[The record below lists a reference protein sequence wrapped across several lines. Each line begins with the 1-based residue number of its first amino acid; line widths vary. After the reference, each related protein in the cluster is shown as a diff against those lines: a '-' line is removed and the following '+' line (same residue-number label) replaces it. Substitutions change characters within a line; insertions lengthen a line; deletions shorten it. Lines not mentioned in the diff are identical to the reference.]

1 MNEIFPEPVYRHG
14 VLRTTK
20 AWRQHKERYGLV
32 GSKCR
37 ACGTLWWPGRK
48 VCGKCN
54 SQDMEDYRF
63 SHIGKLCVHHA
74 GQLSFSGPP
83 VEGFEVYGGARVFA
97 FVELPEG
104 VYVGATDLVDC
115 PPEKVKDGMSVHMAL
130 RKLRREANGN
140 WQYGYMWVPAET

>member
-1 MNEIFPEPVYRHG
+1 
-14 VLRTTK
+14 
-20 AWRQHKERYGLV
+20 
-32 GSKCR
+32 
-37 ACGTLWWPGRK
+37 
-48 VCGKCN
+48 
-54 SQDMEDYRF
+54 MENYRF

-74 GQLSFSGPP
+74 GQLAFSGPP

-115 PPEKVKDGMSVHMAL
+115 PPDKVKDGMSVHMAL